1 MINPPCAASKK
12 FGILIPQTTTQI
24 IEIIF
29 ANYSP
34 NSSNYFFNGESSV
47 SVAAS
52 YT

>member
-1 MINPPCAASKK
+1 MTPPWAASKK

-24 IEIIF
+24 IEIIL

-47 SVAAS
+47 SLAAA
-52 YT
+52 